1 MSIEGLKIAR
11 NDTLKRF
18 PHLAAPKTGHKN
30 FDGNYVM
37 CKKNLANRFAFALL
51 ATALLLPVAGYA
63 ASERARQALEDNPAL
78 QHAPDSVLVR
88 FAAGTNGNERAE
100 AMRAAHAS
108 HARTLMASARLE
120 QLYLIAGRP
129 VEAALNAL
137 SRLPFVESAEADFV
151 VRAVT
156 NDQFYG
162 LLYAINNT
170 GQVVA
175 SQSGTFDAD
184 MDVAEAWSLSIGDP
198 DLVIA
203 VIDDGVEYTH
213 PDINDQ
219 MWVNPGEVVDD
230 VDNDGNGYVDD
241 IFGYDFYSNDSD
253 PYDDNNINTE
263 QGGHG
268 THVAGTICAEGN
280 NSIGIVG
287 VVQQCRIM
295 ALRFL
300 GPQGVGY
307 TSDAISAVN
316 YAVGKG
322 VRLSNNS
329 WGGGDYSMSLYLA
342 IQSAGNQGHLFL
354 AAAGNDGIDV
364 DNTTPHYPSS
374 YDLPN
379 IVSVA
384 ATDNRDQLASF
395 SNFGVNSVDV
405 AAPGVDI
412 ASSAWGS
419 YYFFSGTSMATPNVT
434 GVAALILSQNPGFS
448 YAQVR
453 DRLLQTARPV
463 PGLSGK
469 VATGGVVNALAALS
483 VTPPEPPP
491 AAPSNLAAQATG
503 TNSIALTF
511 TDNASDEDGFK
522 VYRSA
527 AGADF
532 SLLTTLSADT
542 TAHTD
547 EGLSAGTSYTYEV
560 TAFNT
565 AGESAASNTATA
577 TTDTEPVTLP
587 SAPSALSAQAT
598 SFDTVVLNFTDN
610 ADNEDGFEI
619 SRSVA
624 GAAFSVLTTLDAD
637 VTSFADSG
645 LEAETAYAYRVLA
658 FNAAG
663 DSATSNQATATT
675 PAAPSSEQVVAL
687 SDQPVAGTVSGSVVA
702 TYAND
707 GVTQSITEIESGG
720 RPNRRHSYLEHR
732 WVFSLP
738 PSTGAT
744 VHANAW
750 SNAAESSEGFEF
762 SYSLNGSSYVSMF
775 TLAGGNENSAST
787 YLLPPGAAGTLT
799 IRVTDTD
806 QTPGASVL
814 DTVYIDHL
822 YVEAA
827 FEQVD
832 PPVAPGT
839 PVVLSSVPGAIQIGW
854 ADNATDESGY
864 EVERADAGG
873 QFAVIA
879 NLGADSTEFLDDTVA
894 SATAYR
900 YRVRAVNVGG
910 YSDYSGEL
918 AVTSE
923 TIVMPDIVLQAS
935 GYKIKSFQNV
945 DLSWSGAT
953 GNVNVTRNGQTIASG
968 VSGGSYSDNNI
979 SKGGAVYDYQVCPAA
994 GGDCS
999 NIVTVVF

>member
-1 MSIEGLKIAR
+1 
-11 NDTLKRF
+11 
-18 PHLAAPKTGHKN
+18 
-30 FDGNYVM
+30 M

-219 MWVNPGEVVDD
+219 MWVNPGEVVDG

-300 GPQGVGY
+300 GPRGGY

-329 WGGGDYSMSLYLA
+329 WGGGGYSMSLYSA

-806 QTPGASVL
+806 QTRGASVL

>member
-1 MSIEGLKIAR
+1 LSIEGLKIAR

-30 FDGNYVM
+30 FDVNYVM

-219 MWVNPGEVVDD
+219 MWVNPGEVVDG

-300 GPQGVGY
+300 GPRGGY

-329 WGGGDYSMSLYLA
+329 WGGGGYSMSLYSA

-419 YYFFSGTSMATPNVT
+419 YYYFSGTSMATPNVT

-806 QTPGASVL
+806 QTRGASVL

>member
-1 MSIEGLKIAR
+1 MR

-219 MWVNPGEVVDD
+219 MWVNPGEVVDG

-253 PYDDNNINTE
+253 PYDDNNINTG

-300 GPQGVGY
+300 GPQGGY

-329 WGGGDYSMSLYLA
+329 WGGGGYSPSLSSA
-342 IQSAGNQGHLFL
+342 IQSAGNQGHLFV
-354 AAAGNDGIDV
+354 AAAGNGGDDRIGDST
-364 DNTTPHYPSS
+364 DSTPHYPSS

-419 YYFFSGTSMATPNVT
+419 YYYFSGTSMATPNVT

-511 TDNASDEDGFK
+511 SDNASDEDGFK

-560 TAFNT
+560 TTYTT

-587 SAPSALSAQAT
+587 SAPSALTAQAT

-610 ADNEDGFEI
+610 AGNEDGFEI

-702 TYAND
+702 TYTDD

-806 QTPGASVL
+806 QTRGASVL

-935 GYKIKSFQNV
+935 GYKIKGFQNV

>member
-1 MSIEGLKIAR
+1 
-11 NDTLKRF
+11 
-18 PHLAAPKTGHKN
+18 
-30 FDGNYVM
+30 M

-219 MWVNPGEVVDD
+219 MWVNPGEVVDG

-253 PYDDNNINTE
+253 PYDDNNINTG

-300 GPQGVGY
+300 GPQGGY

-329 WGGGDYSMSLYLA
+329 WGGGGYSPSLSSA
-342 IQSAGNQGHLFL
+342 IQSAGNQGHLFV
-354 AAAGNDGIDV
+354 AAAGNGGDDRIGDST
-364 DNTTPHYPSS
+364 DSTPHYPSS

-419 YYFFSGTSMATPNVT
+419 YYYFSGTSMATPNVT

-491 AAPSNLAAQATG
+491 AARPADAERGTPSADAPRLRQLRSLVLQIEMRLEIASSASEIVGGATEPLG
-503 TNSIALTF
+503 GGEYKEL
-511 TDNASDEDGFK
+511 K
-522 VYRSA
+522 K
-527 AGADF
+527 
-532 SLLTTLSADT
+532 LLTMYA
-542 TAHTD
+542 
-547 EGLSAGTSYTYEV
+547 
-560 TAFNT
+560 NI
-565 AGESAASNTATA
+565 AS
-577 TTDTEPVTLP
+577 
-587 SAPSALSAQAT
+587 
-598 SFDTVVLNFTDN
+598 
-610 ADNEDGFEI
+610 
-619 SRSVA
+619 
-624 GAAFSVLTTLDAD
+624 
-637 VTSFADSG
+637 
-645 LEAETAYAYRVLA
+645 
-658 FNAAG
+658 
-663 DSATSNQATATT
+663 
-675 PAAPSSEQVVAL
+675 SSE
-687 SDQPVAGTVSGSVVA
+687 
-702 TYAND
+702 
-707 GVTQSITEIESGG
+707 
-720 RPNRRHSYLEHR
+720 
-732 WVFSLP
+732 
-738 PSTGAT
+738 
-744 VHANAW
+744 
-750 SNAAESSEGFEF
+750 
-762 SYSLNGSSYVSMF
+762 
-775 TLAGGNENSAST
+775 
-787 YLLPPGAAGTLT
+787 
-799 IRVTDTD
+799 
-806 QTPGASVL
+806 
-814 DTVYIDHL
+814 
-822 YVEAA
+822 
-827 FEQVD
+827 
-832 PPVAPGT
+832 
-839 PVVLSSVPGAIQIGW
+839 
-854 ADNATDESGY
+854 
-864 EVERADAGG
+864 
-873 QFAVIA
+873 
-879 NLGADSTEFLDDTVA
+879 DS
-894 SATAYR
+894 
-900 YRVRAVNVGG
+900 
-910 YSDYSGEL
+910 
-918 AVTSE
+918 
-923 TIVMPDIVLQAS
+923 
-935 GYKIKSFQNV
+935 
-945 DLSWSGAT
+945 
-953 GNVNVTRNGQTIASG
+953 
-968 VSGGSYSDNNI
+968 
-979 SKGGAVYDYQVCPAA
+979 
-994 GGDCS
+994 
-999 NIVTVVF
+999 

>member
-1 MSIEGLKIAR
+1 LSIEGLKIAR

-219 MWVNPGEVVDD
+219 MWVNPGEVVDG

-300 GPQGVGY
+300 GPRGGY

-419 YYFFSGTSMATPNVT
+419 YYYFSGTSMATPNVT

-453 DRLLQTARPV
+453 DRLLQTARAV

-935 GYKIKSFQNV
+935 GYKIKGFQNV

>member
-1 MSIEGLKIAR
+1 MSIEGIKIAR

-219 MWVNPGEVVDD
+219 MWVNPGEVVDG

-300 GPQGVGY
+300 GPRGGY

-329 WGGGDYSMSLYLA
+329 WGGGGYSMSLYSA

-806 QTPGASVL
+806 QTRGASVL

-935 GYKIKSFQNV
+935 GYKIKGFQNV

>member
-1 MSIEGLKIAR
+1 MSIEGIKIAR

-37 CKKNLANRFAFALL
+37 GKKNLANLFAFALL

-219 MWVNPGEVVDD
+219 MWVNPGEVVDG

-300 GPQGVGY
+300 GPQGGY

-384 ATDNRDQLASF
+384 ATDNRDQLASS

-453 DRLLQTARPV
+453 DRLLQTARAV

-806 QTPGASVL
+806 QTRGASVL

>member
-219 MWVNPGEVVDD
+219 MWVNPGEVVDG

-300 GPQGVGY
+300 GPRGGY

-329 WGGGDYSMSLYLA
+329 WGGGGYSMSLYSA

-806 QTPGASVL
+806 QTRGASVL

>member
-1 MSIEGLKIAR
+1 MR

-219 MWVNPGEVVDD
+219 MWVNPGEVVDG

-253 PYDDNNINTE
+253 PYDDNNINTG

-300 GPQGVGY
+300 GPQGGY

-329 WGGGDYSMSLYLA
+329 WGGGGYSPSLSSA
-342 IQSAGNQGHLFL
+342 IQSAGNQGHLFV
-354 AAAGNDGIDV
+354 AAAGNGGDDRIGDST
-364 DNTTPHYPSS
+364 DSTPHYPSS

-419 YYFFSGTSMATPNVT
+419 YYYFSGTSMATPNVT

-511 TDNASDEDGFK
+511 SDNASDEDGFK

-587 SAPSALSAQAT
+587 SAPSALTAQAT

-702 TYAND
+702 TYTND

-806 QTPGASVL
+806 QTRGASVL

-935 GYKIKSFQNV
+935 GYKIKGFQNV

-968 VSGGSYSDNNI
+968 VSASSYSDNNI

>member
-219 MWVNPGEVVDD
+219 MWVNPGEVVDG

-300 GPQGVGY
+300 GPRGGY

-329 WGGGDYSMSLYLA
+329 WGGGGYSMSLYSA

-806 QTPGASVL
+806 QTRGASVL

-935 GYKIKSFQNV
+935 GYKIKGFQNV

>member
-1 MSIEGLKIAR
+1 
-11 NDTLKRF
+11 
-18 PHLAAPKTGHKN
+18 
-30 FDGNYVM
+30 M

-219 MWVNPGEVVDD
+219 MWVNPGEVVDG

-300 GPQGVGY
+300 GPRGGY

-329 WGGGDYSMSLYLA
+329 WGGGGYSMSLYSA

-384 ATDNRDQLASF
+384 ATDNRDQLASS

-707 GVTQSITEIESGG
+707 GVTQSINEIESGG